1 MDISRIKENTELTE
15 ANTGGFHVGDHI
27 VVQIKFD
34 GANASFRYDE
44 GSGKLNAF
52 SRKQPLSF
60 NNTLSGFWNFVEL
73 LDSRKFVNYPNYVF
87 FGEWAVKNK
96 IVYKPEFR
104 KVWLMYDVYD
114 VENQCYLPQ
123 SEVKRLAD
131 ELGFT
136 YIYVLYDGD
145 FISWEHCRSLMSE
158 VVYSESIEEGIVV
171 KNMTHLNN
179 PNSREPFVLKIV
191 SDKFSEVRKIRVREI
206 DPEKEAIKAK
216 AQEIVN
222 QIVTHRRV
230 EKELYKMR
238 DEGILPEKIE
248 PTDMKL
254 VAQNLPK
261 RIFEDCMKEEKESVL
276 ACGEFF
282 GKMCS
287 SITMNHAKNII
298 LGD

>member
-1 MDISRIKENTELTE
+1 MDISRIKEDTELTVT
-15 ANTGGFHVGDHI
+15 NTGGFHVGDHI
-27 VVQIKFD
+27 VIQIKFD

-44 GSGKLNAF
+44 ESGKLNAF
-52 SRKQPLSF
+52 SRKQPLSYD
-60 NNTLSGFWNFVEL
+60 NTLSGFWNFVGS
-73 LDSRKFVNYPNYVF
+73 LDASKFAKYPNYVF

-96 IVYKPEFR
+96 IVYKPEF
-104 KVWLMYDVYD
+104 KKIWLMYDVYD

-123 SEVKRLAD
+123 SEVNKLAD

-136 YIYVLYDGD
+136 YIYVLYDGK
-145 FISWEHCRSLMSE
+145 FISWEHCRSFMSE
-158 VVYSESIEEGIVV
+158 VIYSESIEEGIVV
-171 KNMTHLNN
+171 KNMTQLNN

-191 SDKFSEVRKIRVREI
+191 NDKFSEVIKNRVKNI
-206 DPEKEAIKAK
+206 DPEKEAAKAR

-222 QIVTHRRV
+222 QIVTRRRV

-261 RIFEDCMKEEKESVL
+261 RIFEDCMKEEKESIL

-282 GKMCS
+282 GKMCGS
-287 SITMNHAKNII
+287 TAMNLAKDII